1 MKKIRE
7 AKRYAKILLS
17 TISIE
22 DIPSVIS
29 ELSMINDLMSKNK
42 EFKSLLVSP
51 QFTLQEK
58 GEAIGQIGKRL
69 GLSQETIRFI
79 THLSELRAT
88 LHLPEIIRIA
98 TTLYLEK
105 KRRVKAII
113 MSPIEIIGEYEARLK
128 SSLERVTGK
137 GIDIEYMVD
146 PSLLGGVLIKVGSMM
161 YDSSIK
167 GQLRLLKDEL
177 IKE

>member
-1 MKKIRE
+1 LKKIKE

-17 TISIE
+17 TVFIE

-29 ELSMINDLMSKNK
+29 ELSMVNDLMSKNK
-42 EFKSLLVSP
+42 EFKSLLVNP
-51 QFTLQEK
+51 QFTSEEK
-58 GEAIGQIGKRL
+58 GEALRQIGKRL
-69 GLSQETIRFI
+69 GLSQDVVKFI
-79 THLSELRAT
+79 THLSELRAM
-88 LHLPEIIRIA
+88 LYLPEIIRIA
-98 TTLYLEK
+98 MTLYLEK
-105 KRRVKAII
+105 KRRVKAIV

-137 GIDIEYMVD
+137 GIDIEYMMD